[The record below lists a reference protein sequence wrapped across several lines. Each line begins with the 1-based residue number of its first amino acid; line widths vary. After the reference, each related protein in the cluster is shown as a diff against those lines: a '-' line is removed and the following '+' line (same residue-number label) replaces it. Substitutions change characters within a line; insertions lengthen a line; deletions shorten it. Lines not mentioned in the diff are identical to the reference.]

1 MSQQTSE
8 LLDDRII
15 EKKTSKQKKSFDDYI
30 RELPRF
36 IGKEIFKFILPN
48 SEFIEFKKRIEFK
61 KKTELKSI
69 EFKRRFGSIKE
80 TKYPFKS
87 ILPTDEDYPSAYS
100 EKYETAF
107 LNGEQLVNRKRE
119 KFLSRIPKKNGKH
132 RYYITTVRVVH
143 DKCGLNS
150 RDCKCKF
157 NYQKCYCES
166 LRKNDCPD
174 YPSHYCHNGNRCN
187 YCIYSD
193 VILCSSCEDRPCFE
207 SVFYSLYVGKD
218 IGKALIEL
226 LF

>member
-1 MSQQTSE
+1 MSRRTSE
-8 LLDDRII
+8 SLDDRII

-30 RELPRF
+30 RELPLF

-69 EFKRRFGSIKE
+69 EFKRRFESIKK

-100 EKYETAF
+100 KKYETAF

-132 RYYITTVRVVH
+132 RYYITTVRQIH
-143 DKCGLNS
+143 GRCGLGMD
-150 RDCKCKF
+150 DCQCKF
-157 NYQKCYCES
+157 EKCYCES
-166 LRKNDCPD
+166 LRKDDCPD
-174 YPSHYCHNGNRCN
+174 YPSRYCHNGNRCN
-187 YCIYSD
+187 NCIYSD
-193 VILCSSCEDRPCFE
+193 VILCSSCESLMDFKN
-207 SVFYSLYVGKD
+207 VFYSIYVGKD
-218 IGKALIEL
+218 IDCALIEL

>member
-1 MSQQTSE
+1 MMNQRTSKS
-8 LLDDRII
+8 LDDRII
-15 EKKTSKQKKSFDDYI
+15 EKKTSKQKKSFYDYI

-61 KKTELKSI
+61 KKTEL
-69 EFKRRFGSIKE
+69 
-80 TKYPFKS
+80 KS

-174 YPSHYCHNGNRCN
+174 YPSRYCHNGNRCN

-193 VILCSSCEDRPCFE
+193 VILCSSCEDIPCFE
-207 SVFYSLYVGKD
+207 SVFYSFYVGKD